1 MSLTN
6 LQVFNQFTRTT
17 ALELLAQQIALF
29 NAASGGTIVLRGSAN
44 KGDFSDETFYQRIV
58 GLVRRRDAYGSGAV
72 TAKSLVELLKSSVKV
87 AAGTPPVNIDP
98 GWWNWIGENP
108 EIAGAQYGKQLG
120 EEMLADMLNTAIK
133 AYVAAVSNVG
143 ASVVYDGT
151 AGKPTLNVLNRGA
164 QLFGDRSSAIAAWI
178 MHSTSWHDLVDAA
191 LTNTAQLFQFGTV
204 SIQRD
209 ALGRP
214 YIVTDAP
221 DLFDATPTPDNYR
234 ILGLTQGAIV
244 VEQNPDYTE
253 NIETKN
259 GTENITRTIQ
269 SEWSYNLGLK
279 GYTWD
284 KDNGGASPT
293 NAALGT
299 GSNWDKVATSH
310 KDTAGV
316 LVKVQ

>member
-6 LQVFNQFTRTT
+6 LQIFNQFTRTT
-17 ALELLAQQIALF
+17 ALELLAQQIQLF
-29 NAASGGTIVLRGSAN
+29 NTASQGTIVLRGSAN

-72 TAKSLVELLKSSVKV
+72 SSKSLVELLKSSVKV

-120 EEMLADMLNTAIK
+120 EEMLADMLNTALK
-133 AYVAAVSNVG
+133 AYVAALSNVG

-164 QLFGDRSSAIAAWI
+164 QLFGDRASAIQCWV

-204 SIQRD
+204 SIQKD

-234 ILGLTQGAIV
+234 ILGLTSGAMV

-284 KDNGGASPT
+284 KSNGGASPT

-316 LVKVQ
+316 LIKTQ